1 MLTNSGTLLVLTIF
15 AIVVALLLLFLIPLA
30 ILGKRNK
37 RGLGALK
44 AFTLIFAI
52 ASMAM
57 SVVTPL
63 VYYNF
68 IDLNLRYGEFH
79 SNYSMTYYSF
89 HRDSVS
95 IHLDGASN
103 AAKGTWTLEDN
114 ILTVKYNG
122 ITETFKVREFGTEI
136 SKGNVIYKYT
146 KESII
151 SFLS

>member
-1 MLTNSGTLLVLTIF
+1 MLTIF
-15 AIVVALLLLFLIPLA
+15 VIVVVLLLLFLIPLA

>member
-1 MLTNSGTLLVLTIF
+1 MLTNSGTSLMLTIF
-15 AIVVALLLLFLIPLA
+15 SIVVVLLLLFLIPLA